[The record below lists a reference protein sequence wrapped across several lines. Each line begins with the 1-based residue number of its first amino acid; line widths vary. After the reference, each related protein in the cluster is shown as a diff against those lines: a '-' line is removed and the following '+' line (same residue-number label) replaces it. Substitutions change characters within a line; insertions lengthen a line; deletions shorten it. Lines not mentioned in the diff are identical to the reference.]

1 MSKRII
7 FYISAL
13 SLLLFISGC
22 SPKQAMLKTDAMIAT
37 GEYKKAAEFSNS
49 QIDKNDLYA
58 KDNLL
63 WYLQSGSS
71 YLYENDNNSSI
82 KAFDESEV
90 LMSYYRKQIL
100 AQDIAQTLKSIL
112 INDTVRPYIGTEYD
126 GVMANTYKAI
136 DYMQLDDMNSARV
149 EFNRAID
156 RQQRAKIFYSK
167 MIQKEKNAIKHK
179 EEESA
184 KSGKNLN
191 VDKNTIDSK
200 LTTHYPSLHNFEP
213 YPDFINPMTTYLA
226 GVFASANGDTS
237 KAQTLLKESFFMMKE
252 NSDVKA
258 DFEGIREKQTVWLIF
273 ENGQAPLLGELRI
286 DFPIWIFSNNLSFI
300 SVALP
305 KQIERK
311 VAFSHLDVALD
322 DTQTLSTKYLC
333 SMDRVI
339 KTEFSSSYSSIVQ
352 RAILSAATKA
362 AISYTINSRNNNS
375 NAALL
380 IQLASAIYTVASTQA
395 DIRTWSTL
403 PKEFQLARFTRPKD
417 GKIALYMPNRI
428 LIENIDLPNR
438 DNILIYVKIA
448 TPYAKASV
456 KIIPFGGK

>member
-1 MSKRII
+1 MSKKTI
-7 FYISAL
+7 FFISAL
-13 SLLLFISGC
+13 ALLLFISGC
-22 SPKQAMLKTDAMIAT
+22 SPKQAMLKTDSMIAT

-49 QIDKNDLYA
+49 QIDESDLYA

-71 YLYENDNNSSI
+71 YLYENDNNNSI
-82 KAFDESEV
+82 KAFDKSEI

-100 AQDIAQTLKSIL
+100 AQDIAQTLKSTL
-112 INDTVRPYIGTEYD
+112 LNDTTRPYIGTEYD

-136 DYMQLDDMNSARV
+136 DYMELGDMSSARV

-191 VDKNTIDSK
+191 VDEKTIDSK
-200 LTTHYPSLHNFEP
+200 LTAYYPSLHNFEP

-226 GVFASANGDTS
+226 GVFASANGDIS
-237 KAQTLLKESFFMMKE
+237 KAETLLKESFFMMKE

-258 DFEGIREKQTVWLIF
+258 DFEGTREKQTVWLIF

-311 VAFSHLDVALD
+311 VAFSHLDIVLD
-322 DTQTLSTKYLC
+322 ANQTLSTKHLC

-339 KTEFSSSYSSIVQ
+339 KTEFTSSYSSTVQ

-362 AISYTINSRNNNS
+362 AISYTVNNSNNNS

-380 IQLASAIYTVASTQA
+380 LKIATAAYTIASTQA
-395 DIRTWSTL
+395 DTRTWSTL
-403 PKEFQLARFTRPKD
+403 PKEFQLARFTRPRD
-417 GKIALYMPNRI
+417 GKVALYMPNRT
-428 LIENIDLPNR
+428 LIENIDLPDR

-456 KIIPFGGK
+456 KVIPFGGK